1 MWGTARK
8 RNLQL
13 MYDARGGDAPG
24 INRDSEGVAGRL
36 PAVRKGV

>member
-24 INRDSEGVAGRL
+24 INRDSGGVVGRL
-36 PAVRKGV
+36 PAARMGV